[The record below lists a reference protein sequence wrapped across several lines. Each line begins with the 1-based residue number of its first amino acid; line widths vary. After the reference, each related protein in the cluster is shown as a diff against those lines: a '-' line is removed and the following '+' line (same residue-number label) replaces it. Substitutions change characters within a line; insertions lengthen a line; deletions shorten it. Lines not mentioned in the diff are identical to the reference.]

1 MQKAVNLK
9 FGLLEHLL
17 KNNNKI
23 KFRRILFTIKY
34 VFSFKFKITKM
45 KIKILAVAIIAIL
58 FSSCG
63 TLKKTQKTNS
73 LNLALSELPSP
84 LWFKYVGSKSD
95 LTINDNTIYIT
106 GGKTIKAIDLENQ
119 QLIWKYKAGNG
130 KIIRKIIENDLI
142 VLHLGNEIHVIDK
155 TSGELKWKTEGEI
168 SQSSIFAKNDIL
180 FYWTAKNGQQKNI
193 CAANI
198 NTGTINWTID
208 KGIELHQISDS
219 TLVVGSYYEEMIS
232 QEEMEEFEFLTVYN
246 SITGKEIWKLDLKN
260 PRIKKK
266 PNYSL
271 MATLETKIFVSE
283 SDTLFAFDAVLGK
296 QIWSKNIKI
305 RSIRDYKNELFICN
319 SDNLVCIDSDGKQKW
334 TFEFDK
340 QDKEAKSIY
349 QIVENDM
356 IYVENGKTY
365 MFNANTGALLWKKD
379 TILSAKNKSTYKK
392 YPILLTSN
400 ITLIQTDVNTIKA
413 YNNTDGLVKW
423 AYKSNNKI
431 YLNKTTY
438 NNTLFLSLPYQGMLM
453 ACSNSDRAKAKN
465 HKTLQ
470 AVDVHEYETDVFSS
484 VRLPIN
490 KKWMIN
496 TKDKATAG
504 ANEFVVTEGYYGNTI
519 RTLNWGSWK
528 SDLEDTDAA
537 ISAVKASA
545 GSLIRYNDYHFK
557 TTGENIKIEEPLFTT
572 KLVTLENGTKAVL
585 VEAEII
591 ITKPANS
598 KILGNSYYARNYYF
612 ITNGEGEKMKF
623 PVIASSAMFKAEN
636 YKKEKNEFQELIDN
650 IANTAILR

>member
-1 MQKAVNLK
+1 M
-9 FGLLEHLL
+9 
-17 KNNNKI
+17 
-23 KFRRILFTIKY
+23 
-34 VFSFKFKITKM
+34 KM
-45 KIKILAVAIIAIL
+45 KIKILVVAIIAIL

-73 LNLALSELPSP
+73 LNFAPSELPSP
-84 LWFKYVGSKSD
+84 LWFKHIGSKSEV
-95 LTINDNTIYIT
+95 TISYDTIYIT
-106 GGKTIKAIDLENQ
+106 GGKTVKAINIENQ
-119 QLIWKYKAGNG
+119 QLIWKYKADNG
-130 KIIRKIIENDLI
+130 KIIKKIIENNLI

-155 TSGELKWKTEGEI
+155 TSGKLKWKTKGEI
-168 SQSSIFAKNDIL
+168 SESSIFAKNDIL
-180 FYWTAKNGQQKNI
+180 FYSTARNI

-198 NTGTINWTID
+198 NTGTINWTIA

-219 TLVVGSYYEEMIS
+219 TLIVGGYYEEMIS
-232 QEEMEEFEFLTVYN
+232 QGEMEEVEFLTVYN
-246 SITGKEIWKLDLKN
+246 TITGKEIWKLYLKN
-260 PRIKKK
+260 ALVKKS

-271 MATLETKIFVSE
+271 MAISETKIFVSE
-283 SDTLFAFDAVLGK
+283 NDTLFAFDAVSGK

-305 RSIRDYKNELFICN
+305 RSIRDYKNKLFISN
-319 SDNLVCIDSDGKQKW
+319 SDNLVCIDSDGNQKW

-365 MFNANTGALLWKKD
+365 MFNANTGALLWKND
-379 TILSAKNKSTYKK
+379 TILSAKNRSTYKK
-392 YPILLTSN
+392 YPILLTPN
-400 ITLIQTDVNTIKA
+400 ITLIQPDVNTIKA
-413 YNNTDGLVKW
+413 YNNTDGLEKW
-423 AYKSNNKI
+423 TYKSNNKI
-431 YLNKTTY
+431 YLNKTIH
-438 NNTLFLSLPYQGMLM
+438 NNTLFLSLPYQGILM

-470 AVDVHEYETDVFSS
+470 AVDVHEYETGVFSS

-519 RTLNWGSWK
+519 RTLNWSSWK

-537 ISAVKASA
+537 ISAVKKNA
-545 GSLIRYNDYHFK
+545 GDLIRYNDYHFRK
-557 TTGENIKIEEPLFTT
+557 TGENIKIEEPLFTT

-591 ITKPANS
+591 ITKPENS
-598 KILGNSYYARNYYF
+598 RILGNSYYARNYYF
-612 ITNGEGEKMKF
+612 ITNGEGEKIKF

-636 YKKEKNEFQELIDN
+636 YEKEKTEFQELIDN
-650 IANTAILR
+650 IANTAILK